1 MRGVRCCGATEA
13 FDTDPATEGA
23 RLAPTTPD
31 GRGAALALTL
41 GRRDEARERER
52 AECGATRGGK
62 CGEAGID
69 GGAEGVAAPAAAAD
83 ERAVLALRER
93 ASCGCGGAIA
103 AAAETLLRRERGAEP
118 LAAPPRNVKGRV
130 VTVWCD

>member
-23 RLAPTTPD
+23 RLAPVTPD
-31 GRGAALALTL
+31 GRGALLALTL
-41 GRRDEARERER
+41 GRRDEPRERER
-52 AECGATRGGK
+52 AECGTARGGK

-69 GGAEGVAAPAAAAD
+69 GGAEDVAAPAAAAD

-93 ASCGCGGAIA
+93 ASGGWAIA
-103 AAAETLLRRERGAEP
+103 AAADTLLRRERGAEP
-118 LAAPPRNVKGRV
+118 LTAPPRNVKGRV
-130 VTVWCD
+130 VTAWCN